1 MSVLR
6 FAHVFA
12 SYEEGKDVL
21 KDVSFSIEEGEFVSI
36 IGHNGSGKST
46 LAKLA
51 AGLMELEKGEIYIYD
66 ELLTPKSVT
75 KLRKRIGIVFQNPDN
90 QFIGASVEDDI
101 AFGLENQNIERE
113 VMVERVKQFAS
124 LTGMDKFLDKEPQ
137 NLSGG
142 QKQRVAIAGVLAMN
156 PDILILDEATA
167 MLDPKGRKD
176 MMDIV
181 FRLRKDKPTLT
192 IILITHEIEETLRSD
207 RIIALNDGELYLEGT
222 PNEVYKK
229 EDKLIAI
236 DLDIPFLF
244 KMKKALKEKGI
255 DVDNVT
261 DLDDL
266 ARYLC
271 QLNV

>member
-101 AFGLENQNIERE
+101 AFGLENQNVTRE
-113 VMVERVKQFAS
+113 VMVERVKQFSS

-181 FRLRKDKPTLT
+181 FKLRKDKPTLT

-229 EDKLIAI
+229 EDKLVAI

-271 QLNV
+271 QLNA

>member
-101 AFGLENQNIERE
+101 AFGLENQNIKRE

-181 FRLRKDKPTLT
+181 FKLRKDKPTLT

>member
-21 KDVSFSIEEGEFVSI
+21 EDVSFSIEDGEFVSI

-51 AGLMELEKGEIYIYD
+51 AGLMEAEKGEIYIYD

-101 AFGLENQNIERE
+101 AFGLENQNVTRD
-113 VMVERVKQFAS
+113 VMIERVKYFS
-124 LTGMDKFLDKEPQ
+124 HLTGMDEFLDKEPQ

-181 FRLRKDKPTLT
+181 FKLRKEKPTLT

-222 PNEVYKK
+222 PSTIYAK
-229 EDKLIAI
+229 EDKLTAI

-271 QLNV
+271 QLNA

>member
-51 AGLMELEKGEIYIYD
+51 AGLLETEKGEIYIYD

-101 AFGLENQNIERE
+101 AFGLENQNITRD

-181 FRLRKDKPTLT
+181 FKLRKDKPTLT

-255 DVDNVT
+255 DVDDVT

>member
-101 AFGLENQNIERE
+101 AFGLENQNITRD
-113 VMVERVKQFAS
+113 VMVERVKQFSS

-181 FRLRKDKPTLT
+181 FKLRKDKPTLT

-271 QLNV
+271 QLNA

>member
-101 AFGLENQNIERE
+101 AFGLENQNVTRE
-113 VMVERVKQFAS
+113 VMAERVKQFSS

-181 FRLRKDKPTLT
+181 FKLRKDKPTLT

-229 EDKLIAI
+229 EDKLVAI

-244 KMKKALKEKGI
+244 KMKKTLKEKGI

-271 QLNV
+271 QLNA

>member
-51 AGLMELEKGEIYIYD
+51 AGLLETEKGEIYIYD

-75 KLRKRIGIVFQNPDN
+75 KLRKIIGIVFQNPDN

-101 AFGLENQNIERE
+101 AFGLENQNITRE

-181 FRLRKDKPTLT
+181 FKLRKDKPTLT

-255 DVDNVT
+255 DVDDVT

>member
-101 AFGLENQNIERE
+101 AFGLENQNIKRE

-181 FRLRKDKPTLT
+181 FKLRKDKPTLT

-255 DVDNVT
+255 DVDDVT

-271 QLNV
+271 QLNA

>member
-101 AFGLENQNIERE
+101 AFGLENQNITRE
-113 VMVERVKQFAS
+113 VMVERVKQFSS

-181 FRLRKDKPTLT
+181 FKLRKDKPTLT

-229 EDKLIAI
+229 EDKLVAI

-271 QLNV
+271 QLNA